1 MGLLDRITRGELS
14 TTAALPLASQSTRGL
29 LGKASSLLGE
39 GADADEAFEAA
50 FVQRV
55 RRLPIIDSTPYT
67 ALSLLKAFQPFS
79 AGLCLIL
86 RKDNYECVASIGV
99 ESAAESIPIASLFP
113 PSDLGPH
120 SIGAAGDFGIASATP
135 ETEAWVFPVSPEEAP
150 YGAALILVEEPGK
163 PLSLPI
169 LSRVIAACAEQFAPL
184 PEPRK
189 DAGVGT
195 KEVLASTLKKFP
207 CQLIVLE
214 REGSGDL
221 AKEAGAAVASLGSAI
236 ALSEGQALIAI
247 PPGHDREL
255 LAHRL
260 AKSLQAVALAA
271 AEVSSM
277 DAAQEFLKTLR

>member
-1 MGLLDRITRGELS
+1 MGLLDRITRGELK

-29 LGKASSLLGE
+29 LGKASSLLVE
-39 GADADEAFEAA
+39 DADAEETFEAA

-67 ALSLLKAFQPFS
+67 ALSLLKAFHPFS
-79 AGLCLIL
+79 AGLCLTL
-86 RKDNYECVASIGV
+86 REDNYECVTSIGV
-99 ESAAESIPIASLFP
+99 EIAAESIPMASLFP

-120 SIGAAGDFGIASATP
+120 SIGAAGDYGIASATP
-135 ETEAWVFPVSPEEAP
+135 ETEAWVFPVAPAQAP
-150 YGAALILVEEPGK
+150 YSAALILVEEPGK
-163 PLSLPI
+163 PLSLPT
-169 LSRVIAACAEQFAPL
+169 LSRVITACAEQFAPL
-184 PEPRK
+184 SQPRK
-189 DAGVGT
+189 DAGAGI
-195 KEVLASTLKKFP
+195 KEILASTLKKFP

-214 REGSGDL
+214 RGSGGL
-221 AKEAGAAVASLGSAI
+221 AKEAGAAMASLGSAI
-236 ALSEGQALIAI
+236 ALSEERTLIAI

-260 AKSLQAVALAA
+260 AKSLQAVTVAV